1 MIAIHSRLGKYLQC
15 YTVASYS
22 LHNKKYKTEELMS
35 KYLLSLDQGTTSSR
49 AILFTKEGN
58 VAGVQQQ
65 EFKQHF
71 PQSGWVEHD
80 PEDIWQSTLQSMQK
94 LITEQQVS
102 TEDIIAAGITN
113 QREMTLLWDRHTG
126 EPLYNAIVWQDRRTA
141 ELCQRLQRQSG
152 AEALV
157 RERTGLLLDP
167 YFSATKLMWLLEH
180 IPGAR
185 ERAERG
191 ELAFGTVDTFLL
203 WRLSGGKVHATD
215 ATNAARTMLFNI
227 HTQQWDADLLRLF
240 DIPAELLPDV
250 KDSAAEIGTMEASL
264 LGAAVPVRGM
274 AGDQQAALIGQ
285 ACLQP
290 GMAKSTYG
298 TGCFMVLNTSTRAL
312 QSDLRLLTTVA
323 YRLQGQPVYA
333 LEGSIFMA
341 GATLQWIRDGLRLIS
356 SAGECQSLAEATGY
370 NNPVYMVPAFT
381 GLGAPYWDP
390 QARGAIMG
398 LSRDTGI
405 KEIVTA
411 GLQAVCYQSRDL
423 LQAMIKDGV
432 QPQQLRV
439 DGGMVVN
446 DWLMQFLSD
455 ILGVNISR
463 PLITE
468 TTALGAAMLAGLQAG
483 IYKDIDE
490 INNVWQLEC
499 TYTPEIGLTQR
510 EELYAGWIK
519 AVGKVRSEE

>member
-1 MIAIHSRLGKYLQC
+1 
-15 YTVASYS
+15 
-22 LHNKKYKTEELMS
+22 MS
-35 KYLLSLDQGTTSSR
+35 KYLLSIDQGTTSSR
-49 AILFTKEGN
+49 AILFTPQGTI
-58 VAGVQQQ
+58 AGVEQQ
-65 EFKQHF
+65 EFEQHF
-71 PQSGWVEHD
+71 PHSGWVEHN
-80 PEDIWQSTLQSMQK
+80 PEEIWQSTLQSMQK
-94 LITEQQVS
+94 LMAKKHLTAA
-102 TEDIIAAGITN
+102 DIIAAGITN
-113 QREMTLLWDRHTG
+113 QRETTILWDRKTG

-141 ELCQRLQRQSG
+141 DFCQNLKQQAGLEQRI
-152 AEALV
+152 
-157 RERTGLLLDP
+157 REKTGLLLDP
-167 YFSATKLMWLLEH
+167 YFSATKLVWLLDNV
-180 IPGAR
+180 PQAR
-185 ERAERG
+185 EKAERG

-203 WRLSGGKVHATD
+203 WRLTQGKQHLTD

-227 HTQQWDADLLRLF
+227 HSQQWDQDLLRLF
-240 DIPAELLPDV
+240 DIPQSLLPEV
-250 KDSAAEIGTMEASL
+250 KDSASNFGVIDKQWLGGEVLIG
-264 LGAAVPVRGM
+264 GM
-274 AGDQQAALIGQ
+274 VGDQQAALIGQ

-290 GMAKSTYG
+290 GMAKTTYG
-298 TGCFMVLNTSTRAL
+298 TGCFMVMNTGTKAIES
-312 QSDLRLLTTVA
+312 SSRLLTTVA
-323 YRLQGQPVYA
+323 YRLDGEVTYA

-341 GATLQWIRDGLRLIS
+341 GATIQWIRDGLNLIKH
-356 SAGECQSLAEATGY
+356 ACETEDLAEATGY
-370 NNPVYMVPAFT
+370 ENPVYMVPAFT

-390 QARGAIMG
+390 LARGAIFG

-483 IYKDIDE
+483 MYKDINE
-490 INNVWQLEC
+490 INNVWQLER
-499 TYTPEIGLTQR
+499 TYTPEIGLAQR